1 MSNLSHV
8 VTGEPFAPA
17 AADWNA
23 FVDTARTVR
32 DARLISQPG
41 PLQSIPD
48 VTAEGRMLT
57 TLYPAVEG
65 LRCATKAT
73 FVRWLPDD
81 MSSSPY
87 KLKEE
92 VDDSN
97 TPIATD
103 IVNRDTGLTIAADK
117 YVIANW
123 INGEWRPV
131 YSGHAV
137 ASVGTPCCSCGEGA
151 YFTLPAFTITC
162 SGSTNNV
169 LTAQLRTNPICS
181 DYFPEAPCVDC
192 EYYYQGSAMSPT
204 YGLDTHLIADLIESP
219 KGTWTLSITYSGLCG
234 GVATVI
240 TATYTATSALYT
252 CPTLTMTRSTVSAG
266 TWPATLTLTPG

>member
-1 MSNLSHV
+1 M
-8 VTGEPFAPA
+8 
-17 AADWNA
+17 ADGKLVSQDFINRA
-23 FVDTARTVR
+23 SRSIRQTER
-32 DARLISQPG
+32 DPSLRDINRKQQLIQD
-41 PLQSIPD
+41 L
-48 VTAEGRMLT
+48 TAEGRMLT

-73 FVRWLPDD
+73 FVRWIVDNND
-81 MSSSPY
+81 VSP
-87 KLKEE
+87 KTLKEE
-92 VDDSN
+92 VDESN
-97 TPIATD
+97 TIIPTD
-103 IVNRDTGLTIAADK
+103 IVNRDTGLTIAANK

-137 ASVGTPCCSCGEGA
+137 ATAGTPCCSCGEGA
-151 YFTLPAFTITC
+151 YFTLPGFTITC

-240 TATYTATSALYT
+240 TATYTATSDLYT

-266 TWPATLTLTPG
+266 TWPSTLTLTPG